1 MATLTTNKNFLSPVG
16 FQFTIDRQKFPNIE
30 YFCTAVS
37 LPSISLASVEVPYK
51 GVALTEPGNRLE
63 FGELTLAFNVT
74 ENLENYIETFNWM
87 HDIASAKGE
96 DVENLKEDATLLVF
110 TSHNNVNKTIRFK
123 DIFPTAIGSLE
134 FTSTAQEVNYLSTDI
149 NFSYTNFEF
158 E

>member
-87 HDIASAKGE
+87 HDFVNTKG
-96 DVENLKEDATLLVF
+96 DYKEDATLLILN
-110 TSHNNVNKTIRFK
+110 SHNNLSKEVRFNG
-123 DIFPTAIGSLE
+123 IFPTNLDALE
-134 FTSTAQEVNYLSTDI
+134 FDTKSGVEYFNATVTFEYTSY
-149 NFSYTNFEF
+149 EF
-158 E
+158 K